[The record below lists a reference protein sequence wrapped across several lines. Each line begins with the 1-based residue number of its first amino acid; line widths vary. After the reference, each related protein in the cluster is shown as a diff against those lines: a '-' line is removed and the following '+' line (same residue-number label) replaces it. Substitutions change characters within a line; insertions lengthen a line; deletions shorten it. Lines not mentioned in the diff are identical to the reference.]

1 MNPKNATPASPN
13 TNHNSSPAKPKE
25 ADSREQPAKV
35 GQPAQKATDDGKHGA
50 SNMPPRGK

>member
-1 MNPKNATPASPN
+1 MNTKNATPASPN